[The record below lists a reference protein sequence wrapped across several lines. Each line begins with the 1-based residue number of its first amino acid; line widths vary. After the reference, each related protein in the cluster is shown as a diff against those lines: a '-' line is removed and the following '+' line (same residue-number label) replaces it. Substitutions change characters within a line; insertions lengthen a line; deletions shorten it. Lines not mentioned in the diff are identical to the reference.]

1 MKKRNKNTSSFS
13 MPENELKEIVLYE
26 RQYKPIST
34 IGIKKS
40 AFVDKDSKLTKE
52 DFKETKI
59 DKEVKETFF
68 KNNSY
73 KTLLTKEEIKFL
85 CNSFGIKKE
94 DFNKKVI
101 PVFDRDNAYNLRMM
115 SMNEILKSHFIKEKS
130 IGYLSLCENPETMI
144 LKSGYE
150 KLMKNE
156 EAMMIQI
163 KEVPRTDI
171 SNIHSVNEFFIDIDS
186 SNPMTEETAYTYAV
200 YLNLNLDALGM
211 RPNVIQDTG
220 SGLHLH
226 YYINEVYLTHQ
237 GNVSL
242 LKDTKEYVTEVV
254 ENVLYYTSKDVG
266 NNVEYIDARTGGR
279 TKRSKLSVD
288 RTSAFRPVGRLIG
301 SINEK
306 TNRVSKILISNDD
319 KRHML
324 GSLIQIAK
332 QALGIENSGKEFIKF
347 EYKTGKKNNNIAKLN
362 SERKTAFESILIYKG
377 KGYRNRTYFLL
388 IQNLLMSGWD
398 DKRIFRYLKNLDRKL
413 EEPYFNSDYAIISML
428 ESTKRNYNNANK
440 DINDQIYYKNET
452 LLRIMN
458 LTREELEYIDG
469 CEVFTRLTKQEKR
482 EKTKK
487 EKQEKKDNFLKV
499 YMDNWTNKTTNKSYL
514 NKTQMCQRIGISFK
528 TFNKYV
534 NEFSR
539 MIAEEKRAILKWL
552 ANLPFIDKV
561 SSAAKA
567 SLLFA
572 ARLGDNLNRAKFQSE
587 NQENEKQGQQ
597 NIRIDIE
604 SIT

>member
-85 CNSFGIKKE
+85 CNSFGIKKK
-94 DFNKKVI
+94 DFDKKVI
-101 PVFDRDNAYNLRMM
+101 PVFDRDNAYNLKMM
-115 SMNEILKSHFIKEKS
+115 SMNEIMRSRFIKEKS
-130 IGYLSLCENPETMI
+130 IGYFNLCENPETVTI
-144 LKSGYE
+144 KSGFE
-150 KLMKNE
+150 RLMGNE
-156 EAMMIQI
+156 TAKMVQM
-163 KEVPRTDI
+163 KETPKTNI

-186 SNPMTEETAYTYAV
+186 SNPMTEETANTFANYL
-200 YLNLNLDALGM
+200 YLNLDSIGM
-211 RPNVIQDTG
+211 RPSAIQYTG

-226 YYINEVYLTHQ
+226 FYINKIYLTHQ

-242 LKDTKEYVTEVV
+242 LKDGKELVSEAV
-254 ENVLYYTSKDVG
+254 EDVLFYTSKDLK
-266 NNVEYIDARTGGR
+266 NNVEFIDARTGSR

-288 RTSAFRPVGRLIG
+288 RTSALRPVGRLIG

-306 TNRVSKILISNDD
+306 TNRMSKILISNDG

-324 GSLIQIAK
+324 GTLIQTAK
-332 QALGIENSGKEFIKF
+332 HALGIENSGKEFVKF

-362 SERKTAFESILIYKG
+362 SERRTAFENILIYKG

-398 DKRIFRYLKNLDRKL
+398 DKKILRYLKHLDKKL
-413 EEPYFNSDYAIISML
+413 EEPYFNSDHAIVSML
-428 ESTKRNYNNANK
+428 ESTKRTYNNAGK
-440 DINDQIYYKNET
+440 DTNGQIYYRNET

-539 MIAEEKRAILKWL
+539 MIAEEKRTILKWL

>member
-1 MKKRNKNTSSFS
+1 MNKRNIELSSFS
-13 MPENELKEIVLYE
+13 MPEKEFKEIKLYE
-26 RQYKPIST
+26 RKYKPITT
-34 IGIKKS
+34 IGIRKS
-40 AFVDKDSKLTKE
+40 ALVNKDSKLTKE
-52 DFKETKI
+52 NFKESKI
-59 DKEVKETFF
+59 DKEEKETFF

-73 KTLLTKEEIKFL
+73 KTLLTKEEIRFL
-85 CNSFGIKKE
+85 CNSFGIKKD

-130 IGYLSLCENPETMI
+130 IGYFNLCEDPETVL

-150 KLMKNE
+150 KLIKNE

-163 KEVPRTDI
+163 KEVPKTNI

-186 SNPMTEETAYTYAV
+186 SNPMTEKTAYTYAV

-288 RTSAFRPVGRLIG
+288 RTSALRPVGRLIG

-319 KRHML
+319 KRHLL
-324 GSLIQIAK
+324 GSLIQTAK
-332 QALGIENSGKEFIKF
+332 QALGIENSGKEFVKF
-347 EYKTGKKNNNIAKLN
+347 EYKTGKKNNNIVKLN
-362 SERKTAFESILIYKG
+362 LERRTAFENILIYKG

-388 IQNLLMSGWD
+388 IQNLLMSEWN
-398 DKRIFRYLKNLDRKL
+398 DKRIFRHLKNLDRKL
-413 EEPYFNSDYAIISML
+413 EEPYFNSDHAIISML

-440 DINDQIYYKNET
+440 DNNGQIYYKNET

-487 EKQEKKDNFLKV
+487 EKQDKKDKFLKV
-499 YMDNWTNKTTNKSYL
+499 HVDNWQNKITNKSYL
-514 NKTQMCQRIGISFK
+514 NINQMCRRIGISYK
-528 TFNKYV
+528 TYKKYLD
-534 NEFSR
+534 EFSKV
-539 MIAEEKRAILKWL
+539 IAEEKRAILKWL
-552 ANLPFIDKV
+552 ATLPFIEQA

-572 ARLGDNLNRAKFQSE
+572 ARLGDNLNRAKFQLKNE
-587 NQENEKQGQQ
+587 GNEKQGEQ